1 MNSDDSRPDMQV
13 TEPGD
18 SLPEYHKYHDEG
30 CTLFPSCLEC
40 PLSRCRYDEQ
50 AGGQRMALKLRNR
63 EVMRQRTEEGKGTA
77 ELARIFGVSTRTVQ
91 RIITNYKEEQ
101 S

>member
-1 MNSDDSRPDMQV
+1 MNGDEGRPAVQAAAS
-13 TEPGD
+13 GD
-18 SLPEYHKYHDEG
+18 SLPDYHEYRDEG

-50 AGGQRMALKLRNR
+50 AEGQRRTALKLRDR
-63 EVMRQRTEEGKGTA
+63 EVMRQRRETGEGAA

-91 RIITNYKEEQ
+91 RIIRRHKHD
-101 S
+101 